1 MPVDEFV
8 SSESWLIELLG
19 SHTAEVRKRG
29 LVVHLELDSQMHLRR
44 DRLLTTALEGLFR
57 FVFSTLPDGCEIYLA
72 SARCDSPVASL
83 GSGELTLR
91 WQVAGTLPRPVRGN
105 VTSIRPIS
113 GGAAFQAQSSAAAEL
128 EAIFLAAGWSLDL
141 AVGNGDQE
149 LWARARK
156 N

>member
-8 SSESWLIELLG
+8 SSDSWLIELLG
-19 SHTAEVRKRG
+19 SYTAEVRKRG
-29 LVVHLELDSQMHLRR
+29 LVVHHELDSQFHLRR
-44 DRLLTTALEGLFR
+44 DRLLVTALEGLFR

-72 SARCDSPVASL
+72 STHRNSPVATV

-113 GGAAFQAQSSAAAEL
+113 GGAAFHAQSSAAAEL
-128 EAIFLAAGWSLDL
+128 EAAFLTAGWSLDL
-141 AVGNGDQE
+141 AAANGDQE

-156 N
+156 S